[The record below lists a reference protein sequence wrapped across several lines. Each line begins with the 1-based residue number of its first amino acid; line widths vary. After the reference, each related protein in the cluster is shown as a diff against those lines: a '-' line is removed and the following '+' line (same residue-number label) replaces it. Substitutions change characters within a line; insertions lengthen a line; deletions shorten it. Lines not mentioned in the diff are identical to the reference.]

1 MVNVAG
7 AHYARLVVPYSPA
20 EVLMRHLFRDFV
32 LSFLILAAMMGT
44 GMAQAGREVQAE
56 PPAGWDR
63 LVDQYFDDYYFPF
76 HPTAGT
82 SAGFHRYDTQL
93 EDYSHAGVEAEIK
106 ALKQARGKIEGFS
119 ANRLTAEQQAD
130 RELVLHEIDGRL
142 LELEQIRQWERN
154 PDRYAGGITYSV
166 FLIMSRNFAPPEER
180 LRSVI
185 ARERLMPKVF
195 EAARANLAN
204 PPKIYTQVALMQL
217 PGIIHFFQQDVPAAF
232 KEVQDRKLLA
242 EFNQSN
248 QAVIESL
255 GAYQK
260 WLKDDLLPRS
270 NGDFRIG
277 AENYRKKLLYDEMVD
292 TPLDELLKL
301 GYADLHRNQQW
312 LKETAAR
319 IDPSKTLEQVLAE
332 AQNNYPPPDKL
343 PQTVRDMFGDLRG
356 FIERAHIVTI
366 PSPVL
371 PIVEETPPFM
381 RALTFASMDTP
392 GPYEHTA
399 KEAFFNVTV
408 PEKDW
413 TPEHVREFMAQFNYD
428 TLTSVATHEAY
439 PGHYVQ
445 FLWVQNAP
453 SKVRKLVGSHSN
465 AEGWAHYCEQM
476 MLDEGYGRPT
486 GAASADR
493 NALEILSD
501 TQGVD
506 FGSYLSKVLPIIRQN
521 WYGLI
526 PNVATRPQMKQGTT
540 SVEFTILKNGKVSSP
555 KVLETSGDIHLH
567 RAALAAVSA
576 SSPLPPLPEQFRGES
591 LALRFHFVYNPSK
604 ETDEKSLKLRL
615 GQLQDALLRNVR
627 YIVGIEMHTGKM
639 TFEQAV
645 DFFVK
650 EGYQSRAVAET
661 ETKRGTSDPTYLVY
675 TLGKLEILKL
685 REDYQQKMGAK
696 FNLQEFHDQFLKQG
710 FPPVKIIRKAM
721 MGDDSP
727 VL

>member
-1 MVNVAG
+1 
-7 AHYARLVVPYSPA
+7 
-20 EVLMRHLFRDFV
+20 MRHPFRDFM
-32 LSFLILAAMMGT
+32 LSFLILAAMIST
-44 GMAQAGREVQAE
+44 GMAQAGRSQAE

-93 EDYSHAGVEAEIK
+93 EDYSRAGVEAEIK

-119 ANRLTAEQQAD
+119 ASGLTAEQQSD

-142 LELEQIRQWERN
+142 LELEHIRQWERN

-166 FLIMSRNFAPPEER
+166 FLIMSRNFAPPDER

-217 PGIIHFFQQDVPAAF
+217 PGIIHFFQQDVPGAF
-232 KEVQDRKLLA
+232 KEVKDRKLLA

-248 QAVIESL
+248 QAVIDSL

-301 GYADLHRNQQW
+301 GYADLRHNQQW

-343 PQTVRDMFGDLRG
+343 LQTVRDMFGDLRG

-476 MLDEGYGRPT
+476 MLDEGYGKS
-486 GAASADR
+486 G
-493 NALEILSD
+493 
-501 TQGVD
+501 GG
-506 FGSYLSKVLPIIRQN
+506 GS
-521 WYGLI
+521 
-526 PNVATRPQMKQGTT
+526 
-540 SVEFTILKNGKVSSP
+540 
-555 KVLETSGDIHLH
+555 
-567 RAALAAVSA
+567 
-576 SSPLPPLPEQFRGES
+576 
-591 LALRFHFVYNPSK
+591 
-604 ETDEKSLKLRL
+604 DEKYLKLRL

-639 TFEQAV
+639 SFEQAV
-645 DFFVK
+645 EFFVK

-685 REDYQQKMGAK
+685 REDYQRKMGAK

>member
-1 MVNVAG
+1 M
-7 AHYARLVVPYSPA
+7 
-20 EVLMRHLFRDFV
+20 LFR
-32 LSFLILAAMMGT
+32 S
-44 GMAQAGREVQAE
+44 
-56 PPAGWDR
+56 
-63 LVDQYFDDYYFPF
+63 
-76 HPTAGT
+76 
-82 SAGFHRYDTQL
+82 
-93 EDYSHAGVEAEIK
+93 
-106 ALKQARGKIEGFS
+106 
-119 ANRLTAEQQAD
+119 QQAD

-154 PDRYAGGITYSV
+154 PDRYTGGITYSV

-195 EAARANLAN
+195 EAARANLTN

-217 PGIIHFFQQDVPAAF
+217 PGIIRFFQQDVPGAF
-232 KEVQDRKLLA
+232 KEVEDRKLLN
-242 EFNQSN
+242 EFKQSN

-255 GAYQK
+255 SAYEK

-277 AENYRKKLLYDEMVD
+277 AEDYRKKLLYDEMVD

-312 LKETAAR
+312 LKETAVR

-332 AQNNYPPPDKL
+332 AQTNYPPPDKL
-343 PQTVRDMFGDLRG
+343 LQTVRDMFGDLRG

-381 RALTFASMDTP
+381 RALTFASMEPP

-399 KEAFFNVTV
+399 KEAYFNVTL

-453 SKVRKLVGSHSN
+453 SKVRKLVGSGSN

-476 MLDEGYGRPT
+476 MLDEGYGK
-486 GAASADR
+486 AAGGRS
-493 NALEILSD
+493 
-501 TQGVD
+501 
-506 FGSYLSKVLPIIRQN
+506 
-521 WYGLI
+521 
-526 PNVATRPQMKQGTT
+526 
-540 SVEFTILKNGKVSSP
+540 
-555 KVLETSGDIHLH
+555 
-567 RAALAAVSA
+567 
-576 SSPLPPLPEQFRGES
+576 
-591 LALRFHFVYNPSK
+591 
-604 ETDEKSLKLRL
+604 DEKYLKLRL

-627 YIVGIEMHTGKM
+627 HIVGIEMHTGKM

-685 REDYQQKMGAK
+685 RQDYKQKMGAK
-696 FNLQEFHDQFLKQG
+696 FNLQDFHDQFLKQG

>member
-1 MVNVAG
+1 
-7 AHYARLVVPYSPA
+7 
-20 EVLMRHLFRDFV
+20 MRHPFRDIM
-32 LSFLILAAMMGT
+32 LSFLILAAMIST
-44 GMAQAGREVQAE
+44 GMAQAGRTQTEA
-56 PPAGWDR
+56 PAGWDR

-93 EDYSHAGVEAEIK
+93 EDYSRAGVEAEIK

-119 ANRLTAEQQAD
+119 ANGLTAEQQSD

-142 LELEQIRQWERN
+142 LELEHIQQWERN

-232 KEVQDRKLLA
+232 KEVKDRKLLA

-301 GYADLHRNQQW
+301 GYADLRHNQQW

-332 AQNNYPPPDKL
+332 AQTNYPPPDKL
-343 PQTVRDMFGDLRG
+343 LQTVRDMFGDLRG
-356 FIERAHIVTI
+356 FIASAHIVTI

-476 MLDEGYGRPT
+476 MLDEGYGKS
-486 GAASADR
+486 G
-493 NALEILSD
+493 
-501 TQGVD
+501 GG
-506 FGSYLSKVLPIIRQN
+506 GS
-521 WYGLI
+521 
-526 PNVATRPQMKQGTT
+526 
-540 SVEFTILKNGKVSSP
+540 
-555 KVLETSGDIHLH
+555 
-567 RAALAAVSA
+567 
-576 SSPLPPLPEQFRGES
+576 
-591 LALRFHFVYNPSK
+591 
-604 ETDEKSLKLRL
+604 DEKYLKLRL

-639 TFEQAV
+639 SFEQAV
-645 DFFVK
+645 EFFVK
-650 EGYQSRAVAET
+650 EGYQSRAVAAT

-685 REDYQQKMGAK
+685 RHDYQQKMGAK